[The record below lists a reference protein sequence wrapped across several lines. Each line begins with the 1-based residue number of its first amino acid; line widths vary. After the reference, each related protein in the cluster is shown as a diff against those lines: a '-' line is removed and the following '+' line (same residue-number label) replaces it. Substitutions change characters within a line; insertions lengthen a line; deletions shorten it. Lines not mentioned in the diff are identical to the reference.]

1 MKSFFILCL
10 TTCNTKTVFEVV
22 NGFFYIY
29 MYFVSRIPFFSTTNT
44 SRISMKML
52 FKVDVNHSSTGR
64 SCAWVIT
71 MAYMLGFLSRVV
83 PFPFH
88 FRTDEFHSGK
98 FTTQMG
104 FASFMLHWK
113 RGIMWTTGKAFVV
126 DSIINSSDFQL
137 VFKRNICLF
146 KGCFL

>member
-1 MKSFFILCL
+1 MKSFFVLCL

-29 MYFVSRIPFFSTTNT
+29 TYFVSGISFFRITNT
-44 SRISMKML
+44 SWVSTKIFFR
-52 FKVDVNHSSTGR
+52 VDVDHSSAGR

-71 MAYMLGFLSRVV
+71 MAYTLGFLSSTV

-98 FTTQMG
+98 SATQMR
-104 FASFMLHWK
+104 FASFTLHWK
-113 RGIMWTTGKAFVV
+113 RWIMWTTGNTFVI
-126 DSIINSSDFQL
+126 DSIINPFNFQL
-137 VFKRNICLF
+137 VFQRNTGLF